1 MNVSLEDIDD
11 LIKLA
16 QLLYTEEG
24 RVDITGIADVMLE
37 ILNFIKTKDEKEK
50 GTTKEYL

>member
-1 MNVSLEDIDD
+1 MNVLAEDIND

-24 RVDITGIADVMLE
+24 RTDIEGIADVMLE
-37 ILNFIKTKDEKEK
+37 ILHFIKTKHEKENRQ
-50 GTTKEYL
+50 T

>member
-1 MNVSLEDIDD
+1 MNVLAEDIND

-24 RVDITGIADVMLE
+24 RTNIEGIADVMLE
-37 ILNFIKTKDEKEK
+37 ILHFIKTKHEKEK

>member
-1 MNVSLEDIDD
+1 MNVPPEDIDD

-24 RVDITGIADVMLE
+24 RTDIEGIADVMLE
-37 ILNFIKTKDEKEK
+37 ILYFIKTKHEKEK
-50 GTTKEYL
+50 SSTEKYL